1 VPPSC
6 AAPIDP
12 FDEFAPPTCAV
23 PIEFDEVLL
32 PLPPIDV
39 GAAALTWLPA
49 TVADPDGAVL
59 APLTWTA
66 PTEFEAV
73 LPPPA

>member
-1 VPPSC
+1 
-6 AAPIDP
+6 
-12 FDEFAPPTCAV
+12 V
-23 PIEFDEVLL
+23 PIEFEAELL